1 MKEDD
6 NMKKPL
12 VLCILDGCGIREETD
27 GNAFKNAITPTLDM
41 LFKEYPHSIL
51 EASGKAVG
59 LPVGQ
64 MGTSEV
70 GHMNIGSG
78 RIAIQPLENIN
89 AQIESNDFFKN
100 KEILEVLK
108 HVKNNNSNLHI
119 LGLLSDGGVHSH
131 INHLFALLDMC
142 KQNNIKNVYIDVFLD
157 GRDTYEKSAIKYLDM
172 LNSKL
177 NKLNIGSISTIS
189 GRYYGMDR
197 DNNFDRLKLSYDAI
211 VYGNGPTYNNYKE
224 LIDDNYQKKIY
235 DEFVIPG
242 IINKKPLDDNDGVIT
257 FNFRKDRLRE
267 MFTLLSNPSAYE
279 NQANEKDLTI
289 RHFKNLKTLTMYP
302 VTETVLSKH
311 AFDDLD
317 LKNILVD
324 YLHENHLSQLRIAET
339 EKYPH
344 VTFFFDGGKEIEYDD
359 MKKILIPSP
368 KVATYDLKP
377 EMSVYEVTDN
387 FLKEVANYD
396 VTIMNLANGDM
407 VGHTG
412 IYEAAVKAVEDMDK
426 CLNKIYNKIMELN
439 GILIIIADHGNCDM
453 MWDEFH
459 NPVTSHTTNPVPC
472 IVTQKN
478 ISLKDGK
485 LADVAPT
492 MLELLNLP
500 IPKEMTGESLIKKK
514 D

>member
-1 MKEDD
+1 
-6 NMKKPL
+6 MKKPL
-12 VLCILDGCGIREETD
+12 VLCILDGCGVREETD
-27 GNAFKNAITPTLDM
+27 GNAFKNANTPTLDM
-41 LFKEYPHSIL
+41 LMEKYPHSIL
-51 EASGKAVG
+51 QASGKAVG

-78 RIAIQPLENIN
+78 RVAIQPLENIS
-89 AQIESNDFFKN
+89 ASIESKEFFN
-100 KEILEVLK
+100 KKELLDVLE
-108 HVKNNNSNLHI
+108 HVKTNNSALHI
-119 LGLLSDGGVHSH
+119 FGLLSDGGVHSH
-131 INHLFALLDMC
+131 INHALALLELC
-142 KQNNIKNVYIDVFLD
+142 KNNQVENVYFDICLD
-157 GRDTYEKSAIKYLDM
+157 GRDTYEKSALTYLDQ
-172 LNSKL
+172 LN
-177 NKLNIGSISTIS
+177 NKIKELGIGKINTIS

-197 DNNFDRLKLSYDAI
+197 DNNYDRVKLAYDAI
-211 VYGNGPTYNNYKE
+211 VYNEGPKYNSYQE
-224 LIDDNYQKKIY
+224 LVETNYQNGKF

-242 IINKKPLDDNDGVIT
+242 IISGIPLQDNDAIVT

-267 MFTLLSNPSAYE
+267 MFTLLSNPTAYE
-279 NQANEKDLTI
+279 KEANEKNLTVK
-289 RHFKNLKTLTMYP
+289 HFNNLKVLTMYP
-302 VTETVLSKH
+302 VTETVTCPH
-311 AFDDLD
+311 VFNDLD

-324 YLHENHLSQLRIAET
+324 YLHNNHISQLRIAET

-344 VTFFFDGGKEIEYDD
+344 VTFFFDGGKEVEYPD

-387 FLKEVANYD
+387 FLKEVANFD

-412 IYEAAVKAVEDMDK
+412 VYEAAVQAVEDMDK
-426 CLNKIYNKIMELN
+426 CLSKIYQKVVEELQ

-453 MWDEFH
+453 MWDENH

-472 IVTQKN
+472 IITKEN
-478 ISLKDGK
+478 IEIRDGI

-492 MLELLNLP
+492 MLELMNID
-500 IPKEMTGESLIKKK
+500 IPQEMTGQSLIKGE
-514 D
+514 

>member
-1 MKEDD
+1 MT
-6 NMKKPL
+6 KPL
-12 VLCILDGCGIREETD
+12 VLCILDGCGIRESSD
-27 GNAFKNAITPTLDM
+27 GNAFKNANHPTLDM
-41 LFKEYPHSIL
+41 LNEKYSHSIL

-59 LPVGQ
+59 LPEGQ

-78 RIAIQPLENIN
+78 RVAMQPLETIT
-89 AQIESNDFFKN
+89 ASIDDGTFFEN
-100 KEILEVLK
+100 KEILDVLN

-119 LGLLSDGGVHSH
+119 FGLLSDGGVHSH
-131 INHLFALLDMC
+131 INHVLSLLDMC
-142 KQNNIKNVYIDVFLD
+142 KKNNIENVYFDICLD
-157 GRDTYEKSAIKYLDM
+157 GRDTYEKSALTYLDQ
-172 LNSKL
+172 LQAKIDEL
-177 NKLNIGSISTIS
+177 GIGKISTIS

-211 VYGNGPTYNNYKE
+211 VYGKGPKYNNYKE
-224 LIDDNYQKKIY
+224 LVEENYNNQKY

-242 IINKKPLDDNDGVIT
+242 LVDNKPLDDNDGIIA

-267 MFTLLSNPSAYE
+267 MFTLLSNPTAYE
-279 NQANEKDLTI
+279 AQANEKNLEVK
-289 RHFKNLKTLTMYP
+289 HFNNLKVLTMYP
-302 VTETVLSKH
+302 VTETVTCPH
-311 AFDDLD
+311 AFNDLD

-324 YLHENHLSQLRIAET
+324 YLHNNGLSQLRIAET

-344 VTFFFDGGKEIEYDD
+344 VTFFFDGGKEVEYDD

-387 FLKEVANYD
+387 FLKEVGNFD

-412 IYEAAVKAVEDMDK
+412 VYEAAVKAVEDMDK
-426 CLNKIYNKIMELN
+426 CLDKIYSKITELG

-453 MWDEFH
+453 MWDENH

-472 IVTQKN
+472 IITKEGIKLN
-478 ISLKDGK
+478 NGI

-492 MLELLNLP
+492 MLTLLGLP
-500 IPKEMTGESLIKKK
+500 IPEEMTGKSLIVE
-514 D
+514 